1 MQGEQGVHSD
11 HSLSRTEK
19 RMRGMKQEQ
28 NMMGYL
34 KQKVLT
40 QLPKRRCVTF
50 TLSRVTL
57 QRPIVAKAASQAD
70 KETTLT
76 ACDLTLM
83 TTISVVV
90 VENQQVTSY
99 CSQWRP
105 RPPGGL

>member
-40 QLPKRRCVTF
+40 QLSKRCCVTF
-50 TLSRVTL
+50 TLPRVTL
-57 QRPIVAKAASQAD
+57 KRPIVAKAAAQAD

-76 ACDLTLM
+76 TCDLTLM
-83 TTISVVV
+83 TTISFV